1 MVLKVS
7 RRVTWIL
14 VILFC
19 VVVWSIV
26 VAIAFAGNNER
37 VAPKIQPGE
46 SSHQVDIKKI
56 QKLNLNPQQKKFIES
71 LIESPSTKLNGN

>member
-1 MVLKVS
+1 MVLKLS

-19 VVVWSIV
+19 VVVWGIV
-26 VAIAFAGNNER
+26 AAVALAGNDEK

-46 SSHQVDIKKI
+46 SSQQVDVEKI
-56 QKLNLNPQQKKFIES
+56 DELNLNPQQKKFIES
-71 LIESPSTKLNGN
+71 LIDSPSTKLSGN